1 MTNDLGVW
9 TADDCA
15 LVLIDYQKEMFEV
28 IRSETSADLVEMHVR
43 LLAKTAKAF
52 DVPIVL
58 TTVGVGAG
66 FNGPTLPSIL
76 AELEGIEPIDRY
88 SMNAFEDEA
97 FSEAVKATGRKRLI
111 IGGVHT
117 EICLTF
123 ATVQALKEGY
133 DVMYVADAVGGR
145 SQAAHRTGS
154 SVSRTPAGPD
164 DARRDHR
171 VVPRLGGTRSRGR
184 NRHHLLVIPEIE
196 AHGRRRCRG
205 CRKGRP
211 PTRRGCRSR
220 ALMPGRLSAGLHR
233 HRHGREHGTRDRPTL
248 PAGAVVVGCDVAVE
262 HAEETRELVEAAGGE
277 MVSLQPCVLS
287 DPADCARVVDLTV
300 SRFGRIDVLFNLAG
314 RSHFGWIETVT
325 DEDWDAARRDEVDL
339 IFYPTRAAWPQLK
352 ASHGVVVNMASLNG
366 QLSFKSLA
374 SLSHTTNK
382 AAIIGMTRQLAME
395 GSEHGIRVNSISP
408 GLIQSGANRAHL
420 EDGAGGFAREMSERT
435 LLGRLG
441 EPEDV
446 ANLALFLASDES
458 SYITGIDVV
467 IDGGMKVW

>member
-43 LLAKTAKAF
+43 LLAKTARAF

-76 AELEGIEPIDRY
+76 SELDGVEPIDRT

-111 IGGVHT
+111 IGGLHT

-123 ATVQALKEGY
+123 ATVQALRDGY
-133 DVMYVADAVGGR
+133 DVMYVTDAVGGR
-145 SQAAHRTGS
+145 SQTAHRTS
-154 SVSRTPAGPD
+154 
-164 DARRDHR
+164 
-171 VVPRLGGTRSRGR
+171 LRG
-184 NRHHLLVIPEIE
+184 
-196 AHGRRRCRG
+196 AG
-205 CRKGRP
+205 CR
-211 PTRRGCRSR
+211 RS
-220 ALMPGRLSAGLHR
+220 ALMPGRLSGKVCIVTGTGGSMGRATALTF
-233 HRHGREHGTRDRPTL
+233 GRE
-248 PAGAVVVGCDVAVE
+248 GALVVGCDVAVE
-262 HAEETRELVEAAGGE
+262 PAEETLELVKAAGGE
-277 MVSLQPCVLS
+277 IVSLQPCVLS
-287 DPADCARVVDLTV
+287 DPAECARLIDLAV
-300 SRFGRIDVLFNLAG
+300 SEFGRIDVLFNLAG
-314 RSHFGWIETVT
+314 RSHFGRLESVS

-339 IFYPTRAAWPQLK
+339 ILYLTRAAWPHLVT
-352 ASHGVVVNMASLNG
+352 SRGVVVNMASLNG

-382 AAIIGMTRQLAME
+382 AAITGMTRQLAME

-420 EDGAGGFAREMSERT
+420 EAGAGGFAREMIDRT

-458 SYITGIDVV
+458 SYITGIDGV
-467 IDGGMKVW
+467 IDGCMKVW